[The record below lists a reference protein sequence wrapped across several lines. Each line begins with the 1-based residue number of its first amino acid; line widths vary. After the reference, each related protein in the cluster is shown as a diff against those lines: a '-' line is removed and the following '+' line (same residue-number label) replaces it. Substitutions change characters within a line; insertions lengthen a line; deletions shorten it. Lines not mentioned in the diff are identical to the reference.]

1 MIVQF
6 RGSVRKILI
15 TLILRWLGIRKFSL
29 SEGIR
34 TSAQHYFSSRVTAN
48 NFLHPFLTRLHAMM
62 TEDPWVCIKLY
73 LKHRRQLHRQEF
85 PYVLLFQDYNFVLK
99 KNQKM
104 FCIPPGVSLYLTVQ
118 ALLQC
123 WLLPLVPYT

>member
-1 MIVQF
+1 MIVHF

-48 NFLHPFLTRLHAMM
+48 YFPSSISDSLTCYDGGR
-62 TEDPWVCIKLY
+62 PV
-73 LKHRRQLHRQEF
+73 
-85 PYVLLFQDYNFVLK
+85 
-99 KNQKM
+99 
-104 FCIPPGVSLYLTVQ
+104 GVH
-118 ALLQC
+118 
-123 WLLPLVPYT
+123 

>member
-1 MIVQF
+1 MIVHF

-48 NFLHPFLTRLHAMM
+48 YFLHPFLTRLHAMM
-62 TEDPWVCIKLY
+62 TEDPWVCTGGSYTDKNSLTYYYSKTITSSLKRTKKCFAY
-73 LKHRRQLHRQEF
+73 LQAFL
-85 PYVLLFQDYNFVLK
+85 
-99 KNQKM
+99 
-104 FCIPPGVSLYLTVQ
+104 CI
-118 ALLQC
+118 
-123 WLLPLVPYT
+123 